1 MFARSARATRSSR
14 TWRPAQRRTYA
25 SEGGHSTQ
33 QSSILAGDL
42 PWYVFVPSQSGSGI
56 LSRYDHRAFS
66 RWSNGAIQCI
76 RQIRNR
82 LTPTCRAI
90 TSLVVTVPSVYYLS
104 LPQIDRYQ
112 HPEKYGHGGHHK
124 HDEHGEEGTSDDEG
138 GSSEHGESG
147 DEKTEDQSEGG
158 EEESKEGEKDDG
170 NSDDSGSDG
179 EDKDTPE
186 TSDEEGS
193 ENTAH
198 EKEGGQ
204 NVEGVQFKGAT
215 SGGTREGEQGDTR
228 KHIPDAK
235 GFNKKRI
242 ESHYGGKEGEAQK
255 PEQDPSDKDLVSV
268 APCVASLRKTVV
280 LILDRLLRPNLR
292 EI

>member
-1 MFARSARATRSSR
+1 M
-14 TWRPAQRRTYA
+14 
-25 SEGGHSTQ
+25 
-33 QSSILAGDL
+33 LAGDL
-42 PWYVFVPSQSGSGI
+42 PWYVLIPFQGGSAI
-56 LSRYDHRAFS
+56 LSRYDHRVFS
-66 RWSNGAIQCI
+66 RWENGASQCVRKI
-76 RQIRNR
+76 CNR
-82 LTPTCRAI
+82 LSRTCRAI
-90 TSLVVTVPSVYYLS
+90 TSLVITVPSVYYLS

-124 HDEHGEEGTSDDEG
+124 HDEHGEGKGDEEAS
-138 GSSEHGESG
+138 SSENGESG
-147 DEKTEDQSEGG
+147 DEKTEDQGEGG

-170 NSDDSGSDG
+170 TSDDSVTDG
-179 EDKDTPE
+179 EDKETPD
-186 TSDEEGS
+186 TSDDEGS
-193 ENTAH
+193 ENTVH

-242 ESHYGGKEGEAQK
+242 ESHYGGKEGEAQE
-255 PEQDPSDKDLVSV
+255 PEQDPSDKDLVLI

-280 LILDRLLRPNLR
+280 LIVDRLPRPNLR

>member
-1 MFARSARATRSSR
+1 MFYRLSTR
-14 TWRPAQRRTYA
+14 
-25 SEGGHSTQ
+25 
-33 QSSILAGDL
+33 
-42 PWYVFVPSQSGSGI
+42 
-56 LSRYDHRAFS
+56 
-66 RWSNGAIQCI
+66 
-76 RQIRNR
+76 
-82 LTPTCRAI
+82 CRAI
-90 TSLVVTVPSVYYLS
+90 TSLVVTVPSIYYLS

-112 HPEKYGHGGHHK
+112 HPEKYGHGGHDK
-124 HDEHGEEGTSDDEG
+124 HDEHSEESNGDEEG

-147 DEKTEDQSEGG
+147 DEKTEDQGEGD
-158 EEESKEGEKDDG
+158 EEESKEGEKDES
-170 NSDDSGSDG
+170 NSDDSGSEG
-179 EDKDTPE
+179 EDKDTPD
-186 TSDEEGS
+186 TSNDEGS

-198 EKEGGQ
+198 ETGGGQ

-255 PEQDPSDKDLVSV
+255 PEQDPSDKDLVSI
-268 APCVASLRKTVV
+268 APYVASLRSTVM
-280 LILDRLLRPNLR
+280 LKLDRLLRPNLR